1 MDWRFSARQIAP
13 QKDTNTTVTISFE
26 HPRIV
31 FLFFT
36 IACDPLRNYSFA
48 IPRFFNLFYMFFSGY
63 NDPRS
68 DGFLYFCWREYNI
81 FIERLSSNLIIL
93 FIIDQ
98 YFDKIHGSS
107 DAKYFTSQRA
117 EILRKILIMKSYSNI
132 VIHRI
137 LWILLSFQFIRS
149 RYIFKAS
156 NIHIFRFKRRVF

>member
-36 IACDPLRNYSFA
+36 ITFDSLRNYSFA
-48 IPRFFNLFYMFFSGY
+48 IPRFYNLFYMFFSGY
-63 NDPRS
+63 NNPRS
-68 DGFLYFCWREYNI
+68 DGFLYFRWREYNI
-81 FIERLSSNLIIL
+81 FIERLSNNLIIL

-98 YFDKIHGSS
+98 YLDKIHGSS
-107 DAKYFTSQRA
+107 NAKYFTSQRA
-117 EILRKILIMKSYSNI
+117 EILRKILIMNSYSNI
-132 VIHRI
+132 VIHII
-137 LWILLSFQFIRS
+137 LWILLSFQFIQS
-149 RYIFKAS
+149 RCIFKAS